1 MTGQHY
7 VVPPFHLR
15 ETIRNVRQ
23 KQMFSTLS
31 LSAWIN
37 ILLVIAI
44 LLLVTLF
51 LIVIRSRRQRQKLEH
66 EIQEAKDRFYT
77 NTTHEFRTP
86 LAVINSAAQNIM
98 RHAPDKSSIHD
109 DATNIVWYSNIV
121 LNLINRLLDTA
132 RIVSGN
138 SPELEWK
145 HGDIVSFV
153 AMVCESY
160 RLYADEKGIMIK
172 YIPMEESVEMD
183 FVPEYLHKVLQNLIV
198 NSVKFSHRDSEIR
211 VLSEVDKGKFVISV
225 IDQGI
230 GMSKEQ
236 KSNIFKPFY
245 QAEQEKQSEPGSGIG
260 LPLAKLLLDSV
271 GGDIEAFSFENEGTT
286 FVVKLPLKYG
296 NASYTSVAKDEWH
309 ELAMEIPASQIPLK
323 DDSSEDVDAVRI
335 LIIEDSAPVAKY
347 MSMQLNPDY
356 QFFFASNGEEGLR
369 KAHALVPDLIITD
382 ILMPRIDGLELCRQV
397 RSSELLRHIPI
408 IMVTAKA
415 THEDKI
421 KGFEAGAEAYL
432 EKPFRADELNVR
444 VNKLLEQRVLL
455 REKYTRDLDE
465 AEIGNTPDVAD
476 GDRAFVTRFVNAAM
490 SRIKENNVDLSALA
504 VELGMTRT
512 QLNRKLKAISGMTTT
527 AYIMNLRVRL
537 AKSLLRGGE
546 PLSINEISYRCGIDD
561 VPYFITM
568 FKKATGVTPTRYRR
582 LRG

>member
-86 LAVINSAAQNIM
+86 LTVINSAAQNIM

-245 QAEQEKQSEPGSGIG
+245 QAEQEKKSEPGSGIG

-323 DDSSEDVDAVRI
+323 DDSSEDIDAVRI

-465 AEIGNTPDVAD
+465 AEIGNTPAVAD

>member
-1 MTGQHY
+1 MTGQHN

-86 LAVINSAAQNIM
+86 LTVINSAAQNIM